1 MSKRKKV
8 LTTMFSM
15 KRAKARRHT
24 GPARPDAYVE
34 RPGGFAKRNC
44 ENLVAFDPNAGN
56 NAAAGVRPKVIWKR
70 LGNDQKIRG
79 VK

>member
-24 GPARPDAYVE
+24 GPARPVPYVE
-34 RPGGFAKRNC
+34 RPAGFAKQNRKNHAA
-44 ENLVAFDPNAGN
+44 LAARRKRAG
-56 NAAAGVRPKVIWKR
+56 AAQGPKVICKPP
-70 LGNDQKIRG
+70 GNEQKKSG
-79 VK
+79 E

>member
-24 GPARPDAYVE
+24 GPARPVLYVK
-34 RPGGFAKRNC
+34 RAAGFAKRNRK
-44 ENLVAFDPNAGN
+44 NRAAFGPPGRKRPGAAHGPKMICKQPGN
-56 NAAAGVRPKVIWKR
+56 E
-70 LGNDQKIRG
+70 QKKSG
-79 VK
+79 E